1 MINESQAASV
11 KHISRIMAA
20 AVIAFL
26 LIICVFATS
35 AFAGMATEYNVVI
48 DDNGRQY
55 TVTTNE
61 TEPTEILNE
70 ANIALGSN
78 DRLDIAG
85 FTAGN
90 GGTIVID
97 RLNTVNI
104 QYSGAIKA
112 YDVYADT
119 VGEAFAELKMNVS
132 GCKLNYDVNDA
143 VENGMVITV
152 EAPLTVTVLADGNTY
167 ELNTAGGTVAD
178 VISLAGITLGD
189 ADYCEPS
196 VDTAVES
203 GMEITVCRTVVKT
216 ETVSETIK
224 YSTETKNDG
233 SMTVGE
239 TKVETAGENGE
250 KR

>member
-55 TVTTNE
+55 TGTTNE

-97 RLNTVNI
+97 RLNTVNMMFMPTRWARLL
-104 QYSGAIKA
+104 QS
-112 YDVYADT
+112 
-119 VGEAFAELKMNVS
+119 
-132 GCKLNYDVNDA
+132 
-143 VENGMVITV
+143 
-152 EAPLTVTVLADGNTY
+152 
-167 ELNTAGGTVAD
+167 
-178 VISLAGITLGD
+178 
-189 ADYCEPS
+189 
-196 VDTAVES
+196 
-203 GMEITVCRTVVKT
+203 
-216 ETVSETIK
+216 
-224 YSTETKNDG
+224 
-233 SMTVGE
+233 
-239 TKVETAGENGE
+239 
-250 KR
+250 